1 MKPLNSTELSTW
13 LSEMKFKCEN
23 KADNDVISMAEM
35 IICDEES
42 TRVARLQG
50 SIIQLLEAYKYKF
63 VNYQVRYLIKNYNTK
78 ESCDEY

>member
-1 MKPLNSTELSTW
+1 
-13 LSEMKFKCEN
+13 MKFKCEN
-23 KADNDVISMAEM
+23 KSDNDVISMAEM

-63 VNYQVRYLIKNYNTK
+63 VNYQVRYLIKNPFIILNCQVTNIK
-78 ESCDEY
+78 KKLFFSLLNLK